1 MMFNEGIVLGHHILG
16 DGIKVD
22 SSKVEFLS
30 KLSVSSCQKYVRIFL
45 GFIGYYRR
53 FIENFTKIAS
63 PLFKLLKKDCEFNWD
78 SECQAAFE
86 TLKKRIFEAPILK

>member
-1 MMFNEGIVLGHHILG
+1 MMFNEGIVLGQHILG

-22 SSKVEFLS
+22 SSKVEVIS
-30 KLSVSSCQKYVRIFL
+30 KLSVPNCQQDVRSFL

-63 PLFKLLKKDCEFNWD
+63 PLFKLLTKHRKFSWHSDCQNSFKN
-78 SECQAAFE
+78 
-86 TLKKRIFEAPILK
+86 L